1 MILFLVFIVMAS
13 AEKPPLCFN
22 STGQFKVLQ
31 LTDTHYDFLFDDVP
45 HTVKVVKTVIELEK
59 PDLVV
64 LTGDLT
70 SGYLAH
76 GLPGWYLTRWLLHT
90 TLLTDLGVKW
100 AYALGNH
107 DGEADLPR
115 RDAARLD
122 SSAKLSYT
130 QVSPEEIGNSTYRL
144 QILDSNCQA
153 HKASLW
159 IFDSGH
165 ENCLGVE
172 GWDCVPPE
180 AVSWYH
186 KNADGK
192 PGFAFMHIPLP
203 EYMYMA
209 SRFPIAGKWDEE
221 VCCSSLNTGLFSVFK
236 EKKDV
241 KAVFSGHDHNN
252 DFEGSYNGIDLIYGR
267 KTGYG
272 NYGPSPGVQHGARVI
287 IINEDG
293 SYSTYIRQE
302 DGSIETR
309 DTSTRTKVDKA
320 QDICCGAVGLDDP
333 YAQF

>member
-1 MILFLVFIVMAS
+1 MLVLLALVSVAF
-13 AEKPPLCFN
+13 AEKPPLCFS
-22 STGQFKVLQ
+22 STGQFKILQ
-31 LTDTHYDFLFDDVP
+31 LTDTHYDYFLFDIP
-45 HTVKVVKTVIELEK
+45 STIKVVETVIKLEK

-76 GLPGWYLTRWLLHT
+76 GLPGWYWSRWTLHT
-90 TLLTDLGVKW
+90 RLLTKLGVKW

-115 RDAARLD
+115 RKAVILD
-122 SSAKLSYT
+122 SGAELSYT
-130 QVSPEEIGNSTYRL
+130 QVSPESIGNSTYRL
-144 QILDSNCQA
+144 QVLDSNCQE
-153 HKASLW
+153 HKVSLW

-165 ENCLGVE
+165 ENCLGVK

-180 AVSWYH
+180 AVTWYH
-186 KNADGK
+186 ANADGK

-203 EYMYMA
+203 EYMHMA
-209 SRFPIAGKWDEE
+209 SKFPISGRWDED

-272 NYGPSPGVQHGARVI
+272 NYGPSPGVLHGARVI
-287 IINEDG
+287 LVKEDG

-302 DGSIETR
+302 DGTIETR
-309 DTSTRTKVDKA
+309 NTTNRIVVDKT
-320 QDICCGAVGLDDP
+320 QNVCCNAVGLEDLL
-333 YAQF
+333 AQN